1 MSRRETSKGVNANWR
16 KSAQAAGELTSSRRR
31 GDARTTT
38 SSFFSDTITRRDA
51 GPAAM
56 RGVWCAPHPAM
67 ASPRRRLAAAAA
79 TPHNTTGNRK
89 GRTPRVPSARA
100 GGRGRAGARG
110 KPEAPRGGGA
120 EGEEETTKER
130 ERERGVEREEREG
143 SGRQEERKR
152 GGEMK

>member
-1 MSRRETSKGVNANWR
+1 
-16 KSAQAAGELTSSRRR
+16 
-31 GDARTTT
+31 
-38 SSFFSDTITRRDA
+38 
-51 GPAAM
+51 
-56 RGVWCAPHPAM
+56 M

-152 GGEMK
+152 GGRDEVRRGIFHQPPGSSVTGPFLAAAKRDVCCGMCLLLEVYTC

>member
-1 MSRRETSKGVNANWR
+1 MQVLMIWYDPH
-16 KSAQAAGELTSSRRR
+16 AAPSHQYSSRRR